1 MRASEFIAEDK
12 STNKLMSLLV
22 FLQNRASQEGAK
34 PSMKMASFLQMAQSL
49 QIPLTYDSFN
59 SIMQSDPN
67 FSNLVADYSRDDL
80 ILNLPGKDDVSIS
93 SKADLDV
100 EPTDA
105 VDKMAKRAL
114 RKRT

>member
-1 MRASEFIAEDK
+1 MRANEFIVENKA
-12 STNKLMSLLV
+12 TNKLMSLLV
-22 FLQNRASQEGAK
+22 FLQSRASQEGAK
-34 PSMKMASFLQMAQSL
+34 PTLTMPSFLQMAQSL
-49 QIPLTYDSFN
+49 QIPLTYDSFDAV
-59 SIMQSDPN
+59 MQSNPN
-67 FSNLVADYSRDDL
+67 FSKLVSDYSEDK
-80 ILNLPGKDDVSIS
+80 IVLNLPGDETTIS